1 MAEHTVLALQ
11 RTVPPAVPAIL
22 FLSGGQTD
30 EDSVINLNAI
40 ANYEGKKPWHLTYCY
55 GRALQVYYIL
65 IHHQNYKYYFNLMHI

>member
-11 RTVPPAVPAIL
+11 RTVPPAVPAVI

-40 ANYEGKKPWHLTYCY
+40 ANYEGKKPWQLTYCY
-55 GRALQVYYIL
+55 GRALQVHYIL
-65 IHHQNYKYYFNLMHI
+65 IHHQNYKCYFNLIHV